1 MKRILVVD
9 DETAVRFGV
18 RDYLRAKGLEVNE
31 ADSCA
36 AAEEAVR
43 SNTPDAAVLDYRLPD
58 GDALALLPRLKAV
71 DPDLPIVILTGHG
84 TIELAVKA
92 IQSGADQ
99 FLTKPVELGALQV
112 LLQRLLENRRTRQRQ
127 VARQPRRGYDR
138 QPFLGISSAIRR
150 LEEEARG
157 AAAASR
163 PILIEGETGS
173 GKGVLAEWLH
183 QHGPRAEEAF
193 VDLNCAGLSHDLL
206 ESELFGH
213 ERGAFTGAVASK
225 PGLFEVAHHGTVFLD
240 EIGDMD
246 LAVQAKLLK
255 VIEDQ
260 HFRRVGET
268 RDRFVDI
275 HLIAATHE
283 DLLALARL
291 KRFREDL
298 YYRIGVIPLHVP
310 PLRERP
316 EDIPMLASALIE
328 ALAMELGRPRSALDA
343 DAERALVEYRWP
355 GNVRELKNALERAI
369 LRAPGG
375 LLSRAHLA
383 LEQVARPSASEDPRL
398 TLAEIERTH
407 IERALDLEGGH
418 VERAARRL
426 GIPRSTLYQRLRQMG
441 ILPRRSLGDGSTRLR
456 PPA

>member
-9 DETAVRFGV
+9 DESAVRFGV
-18 RDYLRAKGLEVNE
+18 RDFLRVKGLEVEE

-43 SNTPDAAVLDYRLPD
+43 SNAPDAVVLDYRLPD

-92 IQSGADQ
+92 IQSGAEQ

-112 LLQRLLENRRTRQRQ
+112 LLQRLLENRRTKQRQ
-127 VARQPRRGYDR
+127 AARQSRRGADR
-138 QPFLGISSAIRR
+138 QPFIGTSNAVRQ
-150 LEEEARG
+150 LEVEARSVLG
-157 AAAASR
+157 AGR

-183 QHGPRAEEAF
+183 RSGPRADEAF
-193 VDLNCAGLSHDLL
+193 VDLNCAGLSRDLL
-206 ESELFGH
+206 DSELFGH

-225 PGLFEVAHHGTVFLD
+225 PGMFEVAHHGTVFLD

-246 LAVQAKLLK
+246 LTVQAKLLK
-255 VIEDQ
+255 VIEEQ
-260 HFRRVGET
+260 RFRRLGDT

-283 DLLALARL
+283 DLLALASQ
-291 KRFREDL
+291 KKFREDL
-298 YYRIGVIPLHVP
+298 YYRIGVIPLRVP

-316 EDIPMLASALIE
+316 EDIPAIARALIE
-328 ALAMELGRPRSALDA
+328 GLAIELGHPKTHLAP
-343 DAERALVEYRWP
+343 DAEQALIAFRWP
-355 GNVRELKNALERAI
+355 GNVRELRNVLERAI
-369 LRAPGG
+369 LRSDGG
-375 LLSRAHLA
+375 ALERAHLG
-383 LEQVARPSASEDPRL
+383 LDLGARTSVSGDPGL
-398 TLAEIERTH
+398 TLAELEHRH
-407 IERALDLEGGH
+407 IERALEAENGH
-418 VERAARRL
+418 VERAAKRL

-441 ILPRRSLGDGSTRLR
+441 IAPRRV
-456 PPA
+456 P